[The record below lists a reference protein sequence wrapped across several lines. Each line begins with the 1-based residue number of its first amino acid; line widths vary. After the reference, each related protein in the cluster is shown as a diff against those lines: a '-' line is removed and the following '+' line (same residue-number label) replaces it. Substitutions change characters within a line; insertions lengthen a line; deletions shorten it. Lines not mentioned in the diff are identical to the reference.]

1 MAGPWAAWRPQCS
14 RVVVA
19 NYAARPANPADSM
32 DDGRD
37 SSGDPIGDC
46 VVIGVI
52 RCVVMAVTSSRPG
65 FAAHTL
71 AVRST
76 FPEAVG
82 ALRELL
88 GPQLVAYLGS
98 VRETR
103 AVHQWAEGDASLPPR
118 CSSVFGS
125 PCRSPR
131 CWPRR
136 SRADRPGVDAGTEPA
151 LDDRSPAR
159 LLREG
164 DVDEVGPAVIGA
176 ARAFLIGG

>member
-1 MAGPWAAWRPQCS
+1 
-14 RVVVA
+14 
-19 NYAARPANPADSM
+19 
-32 DDGRD
+32 
-37 SSGDPIGDC
+37 
-46 VVIGVI
+46 
-52 RCVVMAVTSSRPG
+52 MAVTDSRPG

-76 FPEAVG
+76 FPEVAG

-103 AVHQWAEGDASLPPR
+103 AVHQWADGVREPSAVVQQRLRVALQVAAMLAEGE
-118 CSSVFGS
+118 
-125 PCRSPR
+125 SPR
-131 CWPRR
+131 IAQAWFQGLNPQ
-136 SRADRPGVDAGTEPA
+136 

-159 LLREG
+159 LLRDG